1 MSTNPSRLGK
11 YELRKLLGRGSTG
24 EVWKGF
30 DLQSRSDVAV
40 KLLHPDLLQTD
51 PNFMTTF
58 MKEWQSISSLHH
70 PNIVQV
76 HEVNISRPSTSS
88 GTTPYIVMD
97 YIEGQTLADYIQH
110 TSRVGNFPPVSALV
124 YLFTSLGQ
132 AIDHAHE
139 QGILHGNIRPTNILL
154 DSANTRHMSSGEP
167 LLTDF
172 GGTNLPGNRTTS
184 SPSYL
189 SPEQVKGDSAEPGS
203 DIYALGVILYEMCTG
218 VLPFHDES
226 HVAIM
231 MHHINTLPTPPGLI
245 NPNLPPALSEVI
257 LRAMAK
263 DLHTR
268 FVTASA
274 MAAAIA
280 EACSV
285 EPHLELNKTPVGEV
299 HYYPT
304 SGPLHSPLTHIQPA
318 GNMTTILGV
327 SEPVRHISSQ
337 HAAPAGPHTPVT
349 RFAGEMVS
357 SRTSG
362 RLPGMPL
369 QSDESTVH
377 RPPVSQLQTQ
387 TSGKLAVPS
396 MVLPAPPSTSP
407 VLTGDSL
414 KFRSNNVLSPM
425 VMLVALLLLLLVVG
439 SLAASSLLRSPGQ
452 QTTLPSSSS
461 IVGHA
466 FFQDDALGHD
476 DILRIE
482 MQNMPA
488 APQGERYYA
497 WFQNTA
503 GHAVPLGPLTVQN
516 GTTSLLYAGDSNH
529 TNLLATIEG
538 VLVTLENDGKTTPLA
553 PSTRKVYQAS
563 FAAASL
569 QYIKHILYIQPGF
582 PIETSPIAGLFE
594 TVSGINDKAGS
605 IVDSLQGGRDVALAL
620 RQATRIIEMID
631 GSQYARS
638 SGDLPPSLPDMLALP
653 VGLISSPTQP
663 GYIATLAGQV
673 DKVRQT
679 AGDNT
684 QLRQH
689 AQNVSYALA
698 DLSDWIQRM
707 RSYDVQILK
716 ATNLSDPAIIS
727 AALQLKQ
734 LAQDAYT
741 GHTIPPNQGP
751 LPILGSAGA
760 YQAYVECQYLA
771 TLDIKKVP

>member
-58 MKEWQSISSLHH
+58 MKEWQSICSLHH
-70 PNIVQV
+70 SNIVQV
-76 HEVNISRPSTSS
+76 REVDISRPSSPSTSG

-97 YIEGQTLADYIQH
+97 YIEGQTLADYIQR
-110 TSRVGNFPPVSALV
+110 TSRVGNFPPVSAIV

-132 AIDHAHE
+132 ALDYAHE

-245 NPNLPPALSEVI
+245 NPNLPPALSEAI

-263 DLHTR
+263 DSHTR
-268 FVTASA
+268 FATASA
-274 MAAAIA
+274 LAAAIP

-285 EPHLELNKTPVGEV
+285 EPHLALNKTPAGEV

-396 MVLPAPPSTSP
+396 MMLPAPPSTSP

-414 KFRSNNVLSPM
+414 KFRSNTVLSPM
-425 VMLVALLLLLLVVG
+425 VMLVALL
-439 SLAASSLLRSPGQ
+439 
-452 QTTLPSSSS
+452 
-461 IVGHA
+461 
-466 FFQDDALGHD
+466 
-476 DILRIE
+476 
-482 MQNMPA
+482 
-488 APQGERYYA
+488 
-497 WFQNTA
+497 
-503 GHAVPLGPLTVQN
+503 
-516 GTTSLLYAGDSNH
+516 
-529 TNLLATIEG
+529 
-538 VLVTLENDGKTTPLA
+538 
-553 PSTRKVYQAS
+553 
-563 FAAASL
+563 
-569 QYIKHILYIQPGF
+569 
-582 PIETSPIAGLFE
+582 
-594 TVSGINDKAGS
+594 
-605 IVDSLQGGRDVALAL
+605 
-620 RQATRIIEMID
+620 
-631 GSQYARS
+631 
-638 SGDLPPSLPDMLALP
+638 
-653 VGLISSPTQP
+653 
-663 GYIATLAGQV
+663 
-673 DKVRQT
+673 
-679 AGDNT
+679 
-684 QLRQH
+684 
-689 AQNVSYALA
+689 
-698 DLSDWIQRM
+698 
-707 RSYDVQILK
+707 
-716 ATNLSDPAIIS
+716 
-727 AALQLKQ
+727 
-734 LAQDAYT
+734 
-741 GHTIPPNQGP
+741 
-751 LPILGSAGA
+751 
-760 YQAYVECQYLA
+760 
-771 TLDIKKVP
+771 